1 MTLRT
6 RQTILPFIKI
16 FCVAAIILPALGNA
30 GTYVVSSETY
40 PDIITH
46 PSGYTGVGGVVD
58 VEVCIDASAA
68 DAVDMEIPVQ
78 NIIKQINKMTS
89 ASPNLFRGIDNNIPS
104 GAIDFES
111 LVLHEL
117 GHCTGLGHPNLGIQ
131 TGVSR
136 ANADF
141 TQSGNG
147 VNDTFSFDAGTDAV
161 IGSSDDLRDDDQ
173 NLHWFEKG
181 VNNPFMDVANPQ
193 SSNFSRDVADLPADD
208 EFVANAGRAVGAL
221 LGFADT
227 EAVMQQG
234 QSSDEDQRQLQADD
248 VATYRMAMTGLDEI
262 ASTADDAD
270 DYTINMVYGGVKA
283 EADTSDCDIVILSNE
298 SGFGSCSIGVTL
310 LDSLHIVITT
320 AIISYNSNIINW
332 YFNTVEFCSAFDG
345 DLSFSSVTH
354 SDTQSHEACNSISYG
369 PGYVIGEGG
378 VVTATAPHISLG
390 PGTSING
397 TFRAI
402 NAVP

>member
-270 DYTINMVYGGVKA
+270 DYTINMVYGGIK
-283 EADTSDCDIVILSNE
+283 ADTSDCDIAIE
-298 SGFGSCSIGVTL
+298 SDTIGFGSCSIGVTW
-310 LDSLHIVITT
+310 LDFPHVVITAGT
-320 AIISYNSNIINW
+320 FKYNSDYNW
-332 YFNTVEFCSAFDG
+332 YFNTVEYCSTGFN
-345 DLSFSSVTH
+345 DLSFSNVAH

-369 PGYVIGEGG
+369 PDYVISEGG

-390 PGTSING
+390 PGTLING

-402 NAVP
+402 SAIP